1 MTTEADKGTQEL
13 VLETMD
19 TQLVSRR
26 NKVANVKETVDITQI
41 SPVMEPVLM
50 SDDGRRVTPSHP
62 DVPTTAPSSEAGHT
76 TADTDKGEPLIS
88 ENFTCTAD
96 TTSGMMV
103 KESKEASKPR
113 DTPLPGVSSTA
124 DTSDNSEAGT
134 EQCLTQAGV
143 GGVGGETKVTGDGDG
158 DARSLTIRG
167 CQHDRRL
174 CYTWYGGCKEVEGNT
189 MLEGGSGW
197 QYGQDCEEET
207 LL

>member
-26 NKVANVKETVDITQI
+26 NKVADVKETVDITQI

-88 ENFTCTAD
+88 ENFT
-96 TTSGMMV
+96 
-103 KESKEASKPR
+103 
-113 DTPLPGVSSTA
+113 
-124 DTSDNSEAGT
+124 
-134 EQCLTQAGV
+134 
-143 GGVGGETKVTGDGDG
+143 
-158 DARSLTIRG
+158 
-167 CQHDRRL
+167 
-174 CYTWYGGCKEVEGNT
+174 
-189 MLEGGSGW
+189 
-197 QYGQDCEEET
+197 
-207 LL
+207 